1 MYTRKRTP
9 IIGVKSW
16 KKVSEEVKN
25 SIATDVLV
33 IIDFAFQY
41 NSNKN

>member
-1 MYTRKRTP
+1 MENVR
-9 IIGVKSW
+9 
-16 KKVSEEVKN
+16 EEVKN
-25 SIATDVLV
+25 AIANDVLV